1 MWSPVTYYFYV
12 WSKNNISLKIFID
25 IESHTIVRKYVGFF
39 YKYGCSHN
47 PNQAT
52 SGESETRVFLLYLEF
67 GHHLGC
73 PSYNVARRYIHQE
86 WGDNT
91 MATEAQSSKIFYC
104 FFCRSRYHSATD
116 VTEVVSMLL
125 YKAGYQCLPSWLYT
139 PAPLFQQKWY
149 LDPQLV

>member
-1 MWSPVTYYFYV
+1 MRQIMNYCLTFPLFHIPLEHQLKLYVYVESRNLLFYV

-86 WGDNT
+86 WG
-91 MATEAQSSKIFYC
+91 IILWPLR
-104 FFCRSRYHSATD
+104 RSVAKYSIASFVD
-116 VTEVVSMLL
+116 PVIIQLL
-125 YKAGYQCLPSWLYT
+125 M
-139 PAPLFQQKWY
+139 
-149 LDPQLV
+149 